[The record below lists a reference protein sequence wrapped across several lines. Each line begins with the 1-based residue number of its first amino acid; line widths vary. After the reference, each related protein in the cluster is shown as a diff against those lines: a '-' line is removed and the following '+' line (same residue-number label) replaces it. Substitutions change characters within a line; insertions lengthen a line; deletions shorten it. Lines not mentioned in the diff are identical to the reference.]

1 MRIKKVGTM
10 KLVLGKESD
19 QCHRPRLPARSLIYR
34 YCHTAPCP
42 VLYPAYHPLSSW
54 ASQLVLQTMPK
65 CNLSTLKST
74 KTCSTPPSPSSEKNN
89 LQLVHQASPSDCPH
103 LRAWIPAT
111 LETVMYE
118 AGAGRVSSSGTQST
132 GQWIRS
138 IGSSS
143 DTEVRVRLGHQGLK
157 STTSACS
164 SGQAWVLVL
173 NKAQCFCLCFKEC
186 WLIVYP

>member
-19 QCHRPRLPARSLIYR
+19 QCHRPRLPAHSLIYR

-89 LQLVHQASPSDCPH
+89 LQLVHQASPSDCPPSPCLNSSNNIRNSH
-103 LRAWIPAT
+103 VWGWGWQGEQLWHSEYRTVNKEHWIF
-111 LETVMYE
+111 
-118 AGAGRVSSSGTQST
+118 
-132 GQWIRS
+132 IRHWS
-138 IGSSS
+138 
-143 DTEVRVRLGHQGLK
+143 QG
-157 STTSACS
+157 
-164 SGQAWVLVL
+164 
-173 NKAQCFCLCFKEC
+173 
-186 WLIVYP
+186 